1 VPLSEHEQRLLDQIE
16 RALYQEDP
24 KFASTV
30 RQTDL
35 RTHMRRRLR
44 RAGLVLAVGFVL
56 LLAGVVSTQLA
67 ISVAGFV
74 VMVGALML
82 AMTSW
87 KRLGSGP
94 SSDGGSLR
102 VVGSDGSPSKPSKP
116 RGGGRA
122 GKSPRSGSFTER
134 LEERWKKRWDER
146 GAASARPG
154 PRSDLNLPRVEAHR
168 PRRSA
173 ERDGPARPF
182 GPAGPG
188 ALHEGVSSGPRP

>member
-1 VPLSEHEQRLLDQIE
+1 MPLSEHEQRLLDQIE

-44 RAGLVLAVGFVL
+44 RAGLVLAIGFVL

-67 ISVAGFV
+67 ISVVGFV
-74 VMVGALML
+74 VMVGALLL

-87 KRLGSGP
+87 KRLGQGP
-94 SSDGGSLR
+94 SGDAGLR
-102 VVGSDGSPSKPSKP
+102 VVGSDGPPRRPGKPSGRGNKP
-116 RGGGRA
+116 
-122 GKSPRSGSFTER
+122 PRSGSLSER

-146 GAASARPG
+146 GGR
-154 PRSDLNLPRVEAHR
+154 
-168 PRRSA
+168 
-173 ERDGPARPF
+173 
-182 GPAGPG
+182 
-188 ALHEGVSSGPRP
+188 